1 MMSDAQSSRN
11 LGRSMLAVVAGIL
24 AGIALTLVTDAIL
37 HKIGFFPPLGEW
49 TPSGPLAVATAYRIV
64 YSILGSYVVARLA
77 PNRPMMHAL
86 ISGAIGVVASAA
98 GAAATWNKNFGPH
111 WYPVALIL
119 TALPCAWAG
128 AKIRLVQ
135 LSALGSAPSAQRGT

>member
-1 MMSDAQSSRN
+1 MPDAQSSRT
-11 LGRSMLAVVAGIL
+11 LGRSILAVVAGIL
-24 AGIALTLVTDAIL
+24 VGIALTLLTDAIL
-37 HKIGFFPPLGEW
+37 HKIGFFPPLGES

-64 YSILGSYVVARLA
+64 YSILASYIVARLA
-77 PNRPMMHAL
+77 PSRPMMHAL
-86 ISGAIGVVASAA
+86 ISGAIGVVASIA

-128 AKIRLVQ
+128 GKIRLAQ
-135 LSALGSAPSAQRGT
+135 LRSLESARSAQGGI

>member
-1 MMSDAQSSRN
+1 MSDAQSSRN
-11 LGRSMLAVVAGIL
+11 TGRSILAVVAGIL
-24 AGIALTLVTDAIL
+24 AGIALTLVTDTAL
-37 HKIGFFPPLGEW
+37 HKIGFFPSLGEW

-64 YSILGSYVVARLA
+64 YSILGSYIVARLA
-77 PNRPMMHAL
+77 PNRPMMHAF
-86 ISGAIGVVASAA
+86 ISGAIGVVASAV

-135 LSALGSAPSAQRGT
+135 LRALESSPSTQRGT

>member
-1 MMSDAQSSRN
+1 MPDAQSSRN
-11 LGRSMLAVVAGIL
+11 IGRSILAVVAGIL
-24 AGIALTLVTDAIL
+24 AGIALTLVTDAVL

-64 YSILGSYVVARLA
+64 YSILGSYIVARLA

-119 TALPCAWAG
+119 AALPCAWAG
-128 AKIRLVQ
+128 AKVRLAQ
-135 LSALGSAPSAQRGT
+135 LRALESARPAQGGI